1 MLWTGCCLLFDQIHC
16 ENKMKQEDRCQDRY
30 NKNSQV
36 NFRLDFELRI
46 QLNTNYTLD
55 T

>member
-46 QLNTNYTLD
+46 IKYKLYT
-55 T
+55 

>member
-1 MLWTGCCLLFDQIHC
+1 MLWTGCCLLFDRIDC

-36 NFRLDFELRI
+36 NFRLDFEH
-46 QLNTNYTLD
+46 N
-55 T
+55 